1 MAGKTRK
8 QMVQELYDAFKE
20 KQGVDKARWVVG
32 QLRNDRKA
40 AVERIHMNLI
50 TNDGIRTTI

>member
-8 QMVQELYDAFKE
+8 QMVQEIFDAFKL
-20 KQGVDKARWVVG
+20 KQGIDKAKWVVG
-32 QLRNDRKA
+32 QLKNDRKA